1 MIKLAQTP
9 DDSAVA
15 LGKLIRKKRKERGWT
30 LKDVAYA
37 VGVSESTVSRWEN
50 GLIKNMRGSHFALLS
65 QELNI
70 PLSAFLIEDP
80 NAVEAGKELIT
91 NSQLAR
97 QNRQKERQ
105 SLKQLCYDLHEQ
117 GNSYMSIAQKLGI
130 AWTTARRYDQQIKAD
145 KLAKEDQPIKKVDK
159 TNHRRPYKS
168 KQKLS
173 AISSKTTKDKDIAL
187 GKIIHEKRKEQG
199 KTLEDVAQAVGVSE
213 TSVFKWEHGQN
224 KDLFGSHIAGLSRE
238 LNIPVSAF
246 FDKNFE
252 NKSFDTKK
260 SEKEEFT
267 ISQFTQQ
274 EYQEDSSLEK
284 VEEITNRKTAQPN
297 EKPSAAASE
306 LDKVNSEPIQT
317 DGKTIAIHQLINRE
331 HKEPV
336 EEFDLNEIK
345 KAGSVKARR
354 ARGPKARK
362 ARQAKERKEKQKQD
376 ELRNAILLSAVQST
390 FSKK

>member
-1 MIKLAQTP
+1 MAQTP

-15 LGKLIRKKRKERGWT
+15 LGKFIRKKRKERGWT
-30 LKDVAYA
+30 LKDVAQA
-37 VGVSESTVSRWEN
+37 VGVSEGTVSRWEN

-80 NAVEAGKELIT
+80 SAVEAGKELIT

-159 TNHRRPYKS
+159 TNHRRSYKS
-168 KQKLS
+168 KQ
-173 AISSKTTKDKDIAL
+173 
-187 GKIIHEKRKEQG
+187 
-199 KTLEDVAQAVGVSE
+199 
-213 TSVFKWEHGQN
+213 
-224 KDLFGSHIAGLSRE
+224 
-238 LNIPVSAF
+238 
-246 FDKNFE
+246 
-252 NKSFDTKK
+252 
-260 SEKEEFT
+260 
-267 ISQFTQQ
+267 
-274 EYQEDSSLEK
+274 
-284 VEEITNRKTAQPN
+284 
-297 EKPSAAASE
+297 KPSAAASE

-354 ARGPKARK
+354 ARK

-376 ELRNAILLSAVQST
+376 ELRNAILLSTVQST